1 MSEKIRSAIFKL
13 RTYWSK
19 PPQGYDVTY
28 KEFLNFSLGFG
39 AISFL
44 GVLIQWTT
52 LSITVYMMISH
63 FKVSTGLVFFLNTV
77 VGSVLGLIRAPILS
91 MIIDNS
97 NSKKGKFKPFLIW
110 SAVGTAIF
118 YGAIPYIPASLNET
132 VLFNIHI
139 PAIPIM
145 GVMSSSD
152 VTMSVGVLIMFILMQ
167 IGVFF
172 NSLLNQAMQGIEQTI
187 STNAQERANIVAFKG
202 LICNIPSSVVNIL
215 LPIIAGIFFAESG
228 HQLNIDL
235 YRLVFPFC
243 AIGGII
249 LIIFAY
255 KGTTERVVVS
265 KQHRARVGFIEGA
278 KQLSQ
283 NKYFWI
289 ILVFNIAC
297 GIRALSNITS
307 WVAQFSFFTSAGKT
321 LAGLFNTTLLM
332 NVLVLGMVFA
342 PMLIKKFGKMKV
354 LAASNI
360 GFTLMVLLQ
369 LLVYKNPYLILF
381 SALLQNV
388 FSGVQFISTMMVS
401 DVLDYQQYKTGKRLE
416 GFWTNYNA
424 FISTII
430 GLFTGM
436 LLPLFLSFGGIG
448 FGDDYNEVLQ
458 NPALRDNA
466 YKFQTLLALIGSA
479 VASIPIFFYDLTEA
493 KHANIVRVLR
503 LRAAADNYKAGELE
517 DSDVLNAYEIMQYA
531 KERNDIFL
539 LDELQKHDCLDEIIK
554 GYEDVK
560 RKVDLEAAKE
570 RKLTLERGAEVERNR
585 IENKVAKAKAAA
597 QKKGQPFDEE
607 AYRAECMSKSFY
619 ISQLAV
625 LAADD
630 TPSE

>member
-539 LDELQKHDCLDEIIK
+539 LDELQKHDCLDEII
-554 GYEDVK
+554 
-560 RKVDLEAAKE
+560 
-570 RKLTLERGAEVERNR
+570 
-585 IENKVAKAKAAA
+585 
-597 QKKGQPFDEE
+597 
-607 AYRAECMSKSFY
+607 RATKM
-619 ISQLAV
+619 
-625 LAADD
+625 
-630 TPSE
+630 

>member
-401 DVLDYQQYKTGKRLE
+401 DALDYQQYKTGKRLE

-585 IENKVAKAKAAA
+585 IE
-597 QKKGQPFDEE
+597 KKSPRPKRRLKRRG
-607 AYRAECMSKSFY
+607 S
-619 ISQLAV
+619 
-625 LAADD
+625 
-630 TPSE
+630 PSTKRLTGRSACPNLST